1 MTPLSGTKNPSAPVG
16 DKSGGDRKAARSL
29 LSCALWRGMGRLWR
43 GMGGMGRPEPLPA
56 HRPHQQEGLSDF
68 HGSRDTNHELF
79 AVLFDVG
86 AHGSH
91 RQEPSPGHGFP
102 VHDCSPLFMIVRHCS
117 AKKYYPRASGPSP
130 STPATRPERFL
141 RITAFVLARL
151 WRGMGGILPPR
162 RSPPL
167 PTPSGLVPPRRT
179 PNEPMPRQTNVLDCP
194 NESTLYM
201 TMTPDR
207 TAPGTVPLNRYNRL
221 AWTSHHEARHGA
233 AVRGKTVRTR
243 SGSSG
248 ALLPCPLLAVT
259 GNRPAMP
266 GGPVACYGVSPGDD
280 QALGMTAC
288 TMRRRPQ

>member
-1 MTPLSGTKNPSAPVG
+1 MFGQRVSSNHSRAASSFGNMSNNSITLSPI
-16 DKSGGDRKAARSL
+16 
-29 LSCALWRGMGRLWR
+29 LWL
-43 GMGGMGRPEPLPA
+43 RPASFVILVLYIIGV
-56 HRPHQQEGLSDF
+56 GLSSQMDN
-68 HGSRDTNHELF
+68 S
-79 AVLFDVG
+79 
-86 AHGSH
+86 
-91 RQEPSPGHGFP
+91 Q
-102 VHDCSPLFMIVRHCS
+102 
-117 AKKYYPRASGPSP
+117 KYYPRASGPSP

-141 RITAFVLARL
+141 RITAFFRITAFVLGRL

-248 ALLPCPLLAVT
+248 ALLPCSLLAVT